1 MCGTRAGGV
10 GIVLNT
16 LLCLGKLLAGVIT
29 GSIAIVGDAL
39 NNLSDAASS
48 VITLIGFR
56 LAGQEADE
64 EHPFG
69 HGRMEY
75 LTGLVVSMAI
85 LLMGFELGKS
95 SVEKLLHPEELD
107 FSWLAVV
114 ILAVSVAVKVWM
126 YFFNR
131 TLSQKIG
138 SETMAATAA
147 DSLSDSAAT
156 SVVLLATLVGH
167 FFHWKIDG
175 FAGLLV
181 ALFIL
186 KTGWEA
192 AKDTLDPL
200 LGRPMDPGAG
210 SRYRPAGPLPR
221 EYPGHSRSGLS

>member
-75 LTGLVVSMAI
+75 LAGLVVSMAI

-95 SVEKLLHPEELD
+95 SVEKLLHPGRTGLL
-107 FSWLAVV
+107 LAGCGHSGRVCG
-114 ILAVSVAVKVWM
+114 
-126 YFFNR
+126 
-131 TLSQKIG
+131 SQG
-138 SETMAATAA
+138 M
-147 DSLSDSAAT
+147 D
-156 SVVLLATLVGH
+156 VLL
-167 FFHWKIDG
+167 
-175 FAGLLV
+175 
-181 ALFIL
+181 
-186 KTGWEA
+186 
-192 AKDTLDPL
+192 
-200 LGRPMDPGAG
+200 
-210 SRYRPAGPLPR
+210 
-221 EYPGHSRSGLS
+221 